1 MNSNK
6 KDMRNFQF
14 HLWHKELGSCVAF
27 IFTIGNKESS
37 ELEGLSIETSQTK
50 MQREK
55 KIMKKQKPLQQ
66 NIQELC
72 GNFERSD
79 IRSGILEEQRMKK
92 NIRSSWELSKINERY
107 QATNAGN
114 SDTVTD
120 AETQRILNYLDI
132 NTCICHIQTSENQ
145 RQRKS
150 WKNPEE
156 EKSTLLTEEQE

>member
-1 MNSNK
+1 
-6 KDMRNFQF
+6 
-14 HLWHKELGSCVAF
+14 
-27 IFTIGNKESS
+27 
-37 ELEGLSIETSQTK
+37 
-50 MQREK
+50 
-55 KIMKKQKPLQQ
+55 MKKQKPLQQ

-120 AETQRILNYLDI
+120 AGTQRILNYLDI

-156 EKSTLLTEEQE
+156 EKSTLLTEERE